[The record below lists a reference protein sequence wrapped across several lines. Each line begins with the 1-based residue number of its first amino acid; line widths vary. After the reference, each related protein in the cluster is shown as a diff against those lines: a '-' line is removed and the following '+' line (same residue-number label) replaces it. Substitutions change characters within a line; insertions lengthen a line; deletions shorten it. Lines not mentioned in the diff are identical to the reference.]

1 MIRAIRSTFDVVRTQ
16 QIHAREAFNI
26 WTEVPGLFDA
36 EPIFKFGQFV
46 LYPPELGGGYNTE
59 PIFEFGYFQMLE
71 EEALEIILFPEAGD
85 SSLVLGVYDG
95 DTIVPT
101 IPFYYY
107 ILGTRRE
114 LTVRLWW
121 NKGFPDGEDLY
132 GLSMACEPTGA
143 TLPEGSEMAQY
154 FIAGLGPTGYI
165 PTGLDL
171 GYMDADSYKDVTI
184 GFHAPITVETRGQAM
199 LVLSFLADGGPTMI
213 GGSFLGTGSNFGWTV
228 SPLNRIINGFDL
240 LVPLYVVHPDDVPP
254 GVEETTGR
262 GHIEWRESLDDGV
275 SR

>member
-1 MIRAIRSTFDVVRTQ
+1 MIRAIRSTFDVVRPQ
-16 QIHAREAFNI
+16 QIHVRESFNI

-46 LYPPELGGGYNTE
+46 LFPPELGGGHNTE

-71 EEALEIILFPEAGD
+71 EETIEVILFPEVTD
-85 SSLVLGVYDG
+85 SPLVLAVYNG
-95 DTIVPT
+95 DTVVPT

-121 NKGFPDGEDLY
+121 NKGYPDGEDIY
-132 GLSMACEPTGA
+132 GVSMACEPTGA
-143 TLPEGSEMAQY
+143 TQAEGSEMAQY
-154 FIAGLGPTGYI
+154 FIAGVGSTDYI

-171 GYMDADSYKDVTI
+171 GFMDSDSYIDVTI
-184 GFHAPITVETRGQAM
+184 GFNAPTTVETRGQAM
-199 LVLSFLADGGPTMI
+199 MVLSFTADGGPTMI
-213 GGSFLGTGSNFGWTV
+213 GGSFIGTGANFGWTV
-228 SPLNRIINGFDL
+228 SPLDRIVNGFDL
-240 LVPLYVVHPDDVPP
+240 LIPLYVVHPDDVPP
-254 GVEETTGR
+254 GVVDTTPAGR
-262 GHIEWRESLDDGV
+262 IEWRESLEDGV